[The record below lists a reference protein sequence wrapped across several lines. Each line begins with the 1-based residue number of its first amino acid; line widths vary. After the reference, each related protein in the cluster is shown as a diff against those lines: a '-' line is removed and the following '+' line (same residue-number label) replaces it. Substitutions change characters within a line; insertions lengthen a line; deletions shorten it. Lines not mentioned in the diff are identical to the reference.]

1 MTAFVEECRQEWRRL
16 GVPEL
21 LADDMAT
28 ELETDLADAEADG
41 VSAAE
46 MLGESDPRRFAATWA
61 SERGLVAEPPAPRR
75 TRKRFWIWV
84 ALGLVVG
91 FLLLGISL
99 GIGAVALFATT
110 SVHTSGPSAPR
121 ISGVPAI
128 QSVRVK
134 NLVGL
139 KACQAKRIV
148 VAAGLR
154 VDGVPRSRCN
164 AIVVSQVPAS
174 GTRIP
179 RQTPAAV
186 VTLRLGRR

>member
-16 GVPEL
+16 GVPDL

-46 MLGESDPRRFAATWA
+46 MLGESDPRRFAAAWA
-61 SERGLVAEPPAPRR
+61 NERGLVAEPPAPKQS
-75 TRKRFWIWV
+75 RKRFWLWI
-84 ALGLVVG
+84 ALGLVAG
-91 FLLLGISL
+91 FLLLGILL

-110 SVHTSGPSAPR
+110 SVHTSGPTAPR

-128 QSVRVK
+128 ESVRVR

-148 VAAGLR
+148 EAAGLR
-154 VDGVPRSRCN
+154 VAGVPRGRCN
-164 AIVVSQVPAS
+164 AIVVGQAPAP
-174 GTRIP
+174 GARIP
-179 RQTPAAV
+179 RLAPPAT

>member
-16 GVPEL
+16 GVPDL

-61 SERGLVAEPPAPRR
+61 NERGLVAEPPAPKK

-91 FLLLGISL
+91 FLLLGILL

-110 SVHTSGPSAPR
+110 SVHATGPSTPR
-121 ISGVPAI
+121 ITGIPAAQYARVP
-128 QSVRVK
+128 

-139 KACQAKRIV
+139 KACQAKRIG
-148 VAAGLR
+148 VAAGLA
-154 VDGVPRSRCN
+154 VHGVSRNHCD
-164 AIVVSQVPAS
+164 AIVV
-174 GTRIP
+174 
-179 RQTPAAV
+179 RQTPAPGARV
-186 VTLRLGRR
+186 RRLTPAATVTLRLGRR